1 MPKREWFTA
10 CAAFVLATCSS
21 VFVGCASAPV
31 DPTPRALPDD
41 SRERDRVLATF
52 GERLYG
58 AVATGHLEEVV
69 ASDRARDALLKP
81 EAAQRTSFE
90 LAAGKK
96 VEAAVPAADRE
107 LWGSARYAGLCIQSG
122 RLELPS
128 GAVGLSK
135 AGFVFERG
143 LLIGRE
149 PAGGELAGWVE
160 GVFVL
165 TQDGFVALE
174 IERIEPPRRDHSDLE
189 LAECELADHGG
200 SPQDVVPAG
209 ELTH

>member
-1 MPKREWFTA
+1 MPKRDRLGAYAA
-10 CAAFVLATCSS
+10 CLLAA
-21 VFVGCASAPV
+21 CASASGAPS
-31 DPTPRALPDD
+31 PRALPDD
-41 SRERDRVLATF
+41 SLERDRVLARF

-81 EAAQRTSFE
+81 EAAQRTSLE
-90 LAAGKK
+90 LASGKGAD
-96 VEAAVPAADRE
+96 AAVAPSDRAV
-107 LWGSARYAGLCIQSG
+107 WGSARYAGLCIQSG

-128 GAVGLSK
+128 GALGLSK

-165 TQDGFVALE
+165 TEEGFVALE

-189 LAECELADHGG
+189 LAVCELADHGG
-200 SPQDVVPAG
+200 SPQDVVLREEP
-209 ELTH
+209 TH

>member
-1 MPKREWFTA
+1 MPKRDPS
-10 CAAFVLATCSS
+10 AAYAMLMLVA
-21 VFVGCASAPV
+21 CASAPMA
-31 DPTPRALPDD
+31 PTPRALPSD
-41 SRERDRVLATF
+41 SSERDRVLASF

-58 AVATGHLEEVV
+58 AVATGHLEDVV
-69 ASDRARDALLKP
+69 ASDRARDALLMP
-81 EAAQRTSFE
+81 AAAQRTSIE
-90 LAAGKK
+90 LASGKGS
-96 VEAAVPAADRE
+96 EAAVAPSDRE
-107 LWGSARYAGLCIQSG
+107 VWGSARYAGLCIQSG
-122 RLELPS
+122 RHELPS
-128 GAVGLSK
+128 GAIGLSK

-165 TQDGFVALE
+165 TQSGFVALE

-200 SPQDVVPAG
+200 SPQDVVPIEG
-209 ELTH
+209 PTH

>member
-1 MPKREWFTA
+1 MLMLVA
-10 CAAFVLATCSS
+10 
-21 VFVGCASAPV
+21 CASAPMA
-31 DPTPRALPDD
+31 PMPRALPSD
-41 SRERDRVLATF
+41 SSERDRVLASF

-58 AVATGHLEEVV
+58 AVATGHLEDVV
-69 ASDRARDALLKP
+69 ASDRARDALLMP
-81 EAAQRTSFE
+81 AAAQRTSIE
-90 LAAGKK
+90 LASGKGS
-96 VEAAVPAADRE
+96 EAAVAPSDRE
-107 LWGSARYAGLCIQSG
+107 VWGSARYAGLCIQSG
-122 RLELPS
+122 RHELPS
-128 GAVGLSK
+128 GAIGLSK

-165 TQDGFVALE
+165 TQSGFVALE

-200 SPQDVVPAG
+200 SPQDVVPIEG
-209 ELTH
+209 PTH